1 MKKIKILVV
10 EDETLVAF
18 DIESALDTLGYDVIE
33 SASNYDEAI
42 SSVETHF
49 PDLIMMDINLA
60 NSKDGIETAHAI
72 KQIKDIPIIYLTA
85 FSDDITIN
93 RAIETNPIGYL
104 LKPFRRDELKSMI
117 CLGLYK
123 IKKEKEEIANSLDD
137 LGSGY
142 YFDKQNE
149 NLYYENIPIKLSQ
162 NEKKLLTI
170 LLDAKGNIVSFSDIE
185 AYIWSDKSVA
195 ESTLRSLIF
204 RLRGKLEY
212 KFIETIQGFGCKIL
226 LKNQIL

>member
-1 MKKIKILVV
+1 MEKIKILVV

-18 DIESALDTLGYDVIE
+18 DIESALESLGYDVLE

-42 SSVETHF
+42 SSVETHC
-49 PDLIMMDINLA
+49 PALIMMDINLA

-117 CLGLYK
+117 SLGLHK
-123 IKKEKEEIANSLDD
+123 TKQKSSILDD
-137 LGSGY
+137 TGYENLADKY
-142 YFDKQNE
+142 YFDMKNQ
-149 NLYYENIPIKLSQ
+149 NLYYEDIPIKLSQ
-162 NEKKLLTI
+162 NEKKLLSI
-170 LLDAKGNIVSFSDIE
+170 LLEARGNIVSFSDIE
-185 AYIWSDKSVA
+185 AYVWSDKIVA
-195 ESTLRSLIF
+195 ESTIRSLIF
-204 RLRGKLEY
+204 RLRAKLEY
-212 KFIETIQGFGCKIL
+212 KVIETIQGFGCKIL
-226 LKNQIL
+226 